1 MPIQQLFLGTG
12 SAVATKTYVD
22 DVFSTYLYSG
32 TGSNSGSAQTIT
44 NGIDLAGEGGLV
56 MSKVRNKTY
65 SWGFT
70 DTVRGVNK
78 FISSNN
84 ANAETTTTGD
94 DQGITSFNN
103 NGFTLGKDNVP
114 GIINYGGDG
123 SIYTTNTFRKAPGF
137 FDVVTYT
144 GDGNTS
150 QQISHSLGC
159 VPGMVIVKC
168 TSSESSSMSWYV
180 YHRTT
185 GNTRGLYLNGV
196 GTGDT
201 SSGFWNNTSPTST
214 HFTVSDADPG
224 AVTTNIDSATYV
236 AYVFAGGESTAAT
249 ARSVDF
255 DGTGDYLSV
264 PASSDFSFGTGDFT
278 IEGWIYKDTNSHNKC
293 IFTLGDTGTT
303 GGSGEAT
310 SLGLNWSNS
319 NRLIVFGDG
328 NYIISNSAANNT
340 APVGQWIHFALVKNS
355 GVLTLY
361 TNGVPQASYNSSQQW
376 GAGSSNYL
384 TIGATKYDGAFSNE
398 WNGHISNFRVIK
410 GTAVY
415 TSSFRPPTEPLTSIT
430 NTKLLCC
437 NNSSTT
443 GSTTTSGT
451 ITANGDPTASTDSP
465 FDDPAAFTFGEDGD
479 QGIIKCG
486 SYIGAGNNKINVN
499 LGWEPQFV
507 LIKNTSESSSWLM
520 LDSTRGV
527 VTDGNDARIYAN
539 KEDEE
544 VTNGNHIDLTPT
556 GFTVPSGA
564 TDSGHIVTYIAIRRP
579 EGYVGKPASAGTD
592 VFAMDGSPTN
602 NFPAWN
608 SGFPVDFAIDKKAA
622 ASGSWEVTSR
632 FMVNNAYLVAD
643 TTAAEATYGT
653 TDDGD
658 WRKDSNTGFGAASSW
673 GGASVYQAW
682 MWKRHAGFDLV
693 TDTGG
698 GVAKS
703 IPHSLGKVPEMIWRK
718 SRSNAHGWTVYH
730 KGLNGG
736 TTPQNYWLQLSSTDA
751 EGDADNVWNDTAPT
765 STHFTVGNGQWASDN
780 GATFITMLFASVDGI
795 SKVGSYTGNTS
806 SATNSVTTG
815 FQPRFVILKRT
826 DSATEGDWYVYD
838 TTRNWVS
845 LGSNSQRLQLNNDD
859 AQANCGTC
867 VEPTSTGFNLGS
879 SGRHNTNNGKYIY
892 YAHA

>member
-1 MPIQQLFLGTG
+1 MPIQQMLLGAG

-22 DVFSTYLYSG
+22 DVFSTYLYNG
-32 TGSNSGSAQTIT
+32 TSVSNSGPAQTIN
-44 NGIDLAGEGGLV
+44 NGIDVSGKGGLV
-56 MSKVRNKTY
+56 WIKTRNGGL
-65 SWGFT
+65 SHCLF
-70 DTVRGVNK
+70 DTVRGKTKRIKTN
-78 FISSNN
+78 SSD
-84 ANAETTTTGD
+84 AEDTDSAYLADFKTNGFEVGD
-94 DQGITSFNN
+94 DSST
-103 NGFTLGKDNVP
+103 NGNSGTFA
-114 GIINYGGDG
+114 
-123 SIYTTNTFRKAPGF
+123 SWTFRKAKGF

-144 GDGNTS
+144 GSGAGGG
-150 QQISHSLGC
+150 QQVAHNLGC
-159 VPGMVIVKC
+159 IPGCIIIKR
-168 TSSESSSMSWYV
+168 TDASANWAV
-180 YHRTT
+180 YHR
-185 GNTRGLYLNGV
+185 GFNGGV
-196 GTGDT
+196 NPWEYRAKFNLSDAAGD
-201 SSGFWNNTSPTST
+201 NNWFNDTAPTST
-214 HFTVSDADPG
+214 HFSVGGDHSETSLE
-224 AVTTNIDSATYV
+224 NATYV
-236 AYVFAGGESTAAT
+236 AYVFAGGESTNAL

-255 DGTGDYLSV
+255 DGTGDYLSL
-264 PASSDFSFGTGDFT
+264 ADSADWALGQTFT
-278 IEGWIYKDTNSHNKC
+278 IEFWLKLNNLTHSGGVVGQTDLSSSGWYIYNRSTKNGRLDFNDYNGNSCYMADNSFSAGQWTHCALVNNSGTAQWYVNG
-293 IFTLGDTGTT
+293 IPSGSSGTINTG
-303 GGSGEAT
+303 
-310 SLGLNWSNS
+310 NNS
-319 NRLIVFGDG
+319 NNLVIGDLAG
-328 NYIISNSAANNT
+328 SNALNGAISNLRI
-340 APVGQWIHFALVKNS
+340 V
-355 GVLTLY
+355 
-361 TNGVPQASYNSSQQW
+361 
-376 GAGSSNYL
+376 
-384 TIGATKYDGAFSNE
+384 
-398 WNGHISNFRVIK
+398 K

-415 TSSFRPPTEPLTSIT
+415 TSSFRPPTEPLTNIT

-443 GSTTTSGT
+443 GSTVTPGT